1 MYNVQ
6 IKQKQSVVKRLT
18 RDGFAKGMATG
29 GAGGGSGGGDT
40 AYVILQQG
48 VGTLGCLGCYVFSV
62 WS

>member
-29 GAGGGSGGGDT
+29 GAGGGSGGG
-40 AYVILQQG
+40 
-48 VGTLGCLGCYVFSV
+48 GTLHV
-62 WS
+62 